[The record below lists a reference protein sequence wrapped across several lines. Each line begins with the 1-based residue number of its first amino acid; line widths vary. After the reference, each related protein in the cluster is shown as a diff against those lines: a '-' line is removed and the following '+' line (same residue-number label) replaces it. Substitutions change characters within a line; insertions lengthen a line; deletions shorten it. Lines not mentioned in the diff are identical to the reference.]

1 MKQNKYNER
10 VACLKDE
17 IKALSDNL
25 DWALRLKDSLSA
37 SNDTLKRE
45 NYRIAKLARHNS
57 LVLVL
62 MGIMLDL
69 CKDNSD
75 VTVANTKDA
84 ILNYFKAM
92 AQQITLQEVPID
104 NDEDEGD
111 VY

>member
-1 MKQNKYNER
+1 
-10 VACLKDE
+10 
-17 IKALSDNL
+17 
-25 DWALRLKDSLSA
+25 
-37 SNDTLKRE
+37 
-45 NYRIAKLARHNS
+45 
-57 LVLVL
+57 
-62 MGIMLDL
+62 MLDL

-84 ILNYFKAM
+84 ILNYYKAM

>member
-1 MKQNKYNER
+1 MKHNKYNER
-10 VACLKDE
+10 VANLKDE
-17 IKALSDNL
+17 IKALSANL
-25 DWALRLKDSLSA
+25 DWALRLKDKLSV

>member
-1 MKQNKYNER
+1 MKQNKHNER
-10 VACLKDE
+10 IANLKDE
-17 IKALSDNL
+17 IKALSANL

-37 SNDTLKRE
+37 SNDALKRQ

-84 ILNYFKAM
+84 ILNYYKAM